1 MLYGRLENNTIAEVI
16 NVDPAGRYHP
26 DIVWVQ
32 IPVEYGLLTTKEKN
46 NLLVELKEA
55 SDTKLDE
62 RAAGNIEK
70 EAELKKLWKDIQLQ
84 FEILEA
90 NGVDSMAVWQAS
102 VAPPEEEA
110 EEEEAAAE

>member
-46 NLLVELKEA
+46 NLLAELKEA
-55 SDTKLDE
+55 TDTKLDE
-62 RAAGNIEK
+62 RTAGNLEK
-70 EAELKKLWKDIQLQ
+70 EAELKKLWSDIQLQ

-90 NGVDSMAVWQAS
+90 NGVDAMAVWQAS
-102 VAPPEEEA
+102 IAPEEEA
-110 EEEEAAAE
+110 VEEEEAAAE